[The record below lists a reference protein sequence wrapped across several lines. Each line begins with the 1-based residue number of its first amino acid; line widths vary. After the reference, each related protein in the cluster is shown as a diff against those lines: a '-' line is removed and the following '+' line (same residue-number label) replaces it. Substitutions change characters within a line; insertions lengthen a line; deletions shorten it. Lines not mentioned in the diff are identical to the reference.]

1 MVFNDGSDTYD
12 EVRSLILKARTLRA
26 SRALDDIRTRARV
39 SCTTAPAMTVALMK
53 GKADCDLIIRMNCPV
68 LLLFGCASHQ

>member
-26 SRALDDIRTRARV
+26 SHDIETDARFTLSGKGIEKMQTNSA
-39 SCTTAPAMTVALMK
+39 SCV
-53 GKADCDLIIRMNCPV
+53 
-68 LLLFGCASHQ
+68 